1 MKTTLHN
8 PKPSKRDS
16 DIVGGIVVLILYF
29 LSSIVSLQ
37 VLKYVVNYV
46 TSDVEIRV
54 IQEKK

>member
-8 PKPSKRDS
+8 PKPSKRDG
-16 DIVGGIVVLILYF
+16 DIVGVIVTLILFF

-37 VLKYVVNYV
+37 VLRYVVNYV

>member
-8 PKPSKRDS
+8 PKPSKRDG
-16 DIVGGIVVLILYF
+16 DIVVVIVTLILFF

-37 VLKYVVNYV
+37 VLRYVVGYV

>member
-8 PKPSKRDS
+8 PKPSKRDG
-16 DIVGGIVVLILYF
+16 DIVVVIVTLILFF

-46 TSDVEIRV
+46 TSDVVIRV

>member
-8 PKPSKRDS
+8 SKPSKRDGV
-16 DIVGGIVVLILYF
+16 IVTLITLILFF
-29 LSSIVSLQ
+29 LSSIVGLQ
-37 VLKYVVNYV
+37 VLRYVVGYV

>member
-8 PKPSKRDS
+8 PKPSKRDG
-16 DIVGGIVVLILYF
+16 DIVVVIVTLILFF

-37 VLKYVVNYV
+37 VLRYVVNYV
-46 TSDVEIRV
+46 TSDVVIRV

>member
-8 PKPSKRDS
+8 PKPSKRDG
-16 DIVGGIVVLILYF
+16 DIVGGIVTLILFF